1 MAKSDLK
8 SRLISARKAKNW
20 TQKDLA
26 KVLKVNAKNVS
37 RWELGSSAPSFEA
50 AVELCKV
57 LGVSLDYLGGLD
69 GKGSSEPVVSLFNSK
84 LGSLS
89 DLQKKAVMGVLRA
102 FG

>member
-1 MAKSDLK
+1 
-8 SRLISARKAKNW
+8 
-20 TQKDLA
+20 LA

-69 GKGSSEPVVSLFNSK
+69 GKGSSEPVVSHFNSK

-89 DLQKKAVMGVLRA
+89 ELQKKALVGVLKA
-102 FG
+102 F